1 MPLGARAFSG
11 KMKAPVKIAIT
22 GPAGQI
28 GYSILFRIASGDMLG
43 KDQPVILQLIE
54 LPHALKALQGV
65 CMELEDCAFPLLKGI
80 VQTDN
85 LHKGFEDADYALLI
99 GAKPRGKGM
108 ERADL
113 LKDNGALFAPIG
125 KAMSDV
131 AKKSVKC
138 IVVGNPA
145 NTNCLIAASNAPNLK
160 PENFSAMT
168 RLDHN
173 RALAQLSNKTGC
185 SVTDIEKLCIW
196 GNHSASMYPDIA
208 HASIKGKPAAAV
220 LNDEAWY
227 KKTFIP
233 TVAQRGAAIIAA
245 RGLSSAASAGGS
257 AIDHIRDWA
266 LGTNG
271 KWTSMAVHTDGSA
284 YGIDKG
290 LYYSFPVT
298 CANGKYEIVQNLP
311 ISQFSAEMMEKT
323 KKELLEERDFVKH
336 LIKW

>member
-1 MPLGARAFSG
+1 
-11 KMKAPVKIAIT
+11 MKAPVKVAIT

-28 GYSILFRIASGDMLG
+28 GYSLLFRIASGEMLG
-43 KDQPVILQLIE
+43 KDQPVILHLIE
-54 LPHALKALQGV
+54 LPHAMKMLQGV
-65 CMELEDCAFPLLKGI
+65 AMELDDCAFPLLKGI

-85 LHKGFEDADYALLI
+85 LHKGFEDVDYALLV

-108 ERADL
+108 ERGDL
-113 LKDNGALFAPIG
+113 LKDNGAIFAPIG
-125 KAMSDV
+125 KAMSEV
-131 AKKSVKC
+131 AKRTCKT

-145 NTNCLIAASNAPNLK
+145 NTNCLIAASNCPNIK

-173 RALAQLSNKTGC
+173 RALAQLAAKAKC
-185 SVTDIEKLCIW
+185 SVTDIAKLIIW
-196 GNHSASMYPDIA
+196 GNHSATQYPDLS
-208 HASIKGKPAAAV
+208 HCTIKGQSAKSV
-220 LNDEAWY
+220 VNDDAWV

-245 RGLSSAASAGGS
+245 RGLSSAASAAGS

-271 KWTSMAVHTDGSA
+271 AWTSMAIYTNSGA
-284 YGIDKG
+284 PYGIDKG
-290 LYYSFPVT
+290 LYYSFPVICT
-298 CANGKYEIVQNLP
+298 PGDYKIVEGLS
-311 ISQFSAEMMEKT
+311 IDSFSAEMMEKT

-336 LIKW
+336 LIKA